1 VRCDLHAI
9 ATTIDSL
16 NALFLNRN
24 AIAMSFPQ
32 DPRRRRGAGA
42 GFSATGRRTALGYW
56 IPLALTV
63 GVATISVA
71 AWIWSERNDDDDED
85 DQPYEGNGPYPPPGP
100 AGGDFPPPSYASE
113 GYARSTGAEISGDA
127 RYDPSFMARMQGA
140 LRRTPSP
147 QQIFDGASRRVV
159 AGVTAAGALVGGAL
173 TSIREE
179 DRGDFEDH
187 TRWSEEAESRNVE
200 RGQQGVVATMSG
212 ALPSRGPAVG
222 QHSFDKKKKTVVV
235 VLSSLSPPGSEE
247 YAPEHAVRRPPPR
260 FTLDFTYN
268 KQSILSHLPEHV
280 DLDTSRVF
288 VLIYAPDMKHAIP
301 QGSSSRQTTS
311 IASSYS
317 NIAPEDATSS
327 GELIGDDPKTVEP
340 RQDDEFD
347 GTTTFFRTLY
357 TQAQALVEKESMI
370 MPFSTA
376 TGYVHLVRHLAPD
389 LVYVQ
394 ESLTGDKGDA
404 VQHVSGWVRQV
415 IVVVGDEGGRGG
427 LIDSDEESALADESE
442 KWWQKEGTTGIGK
455 RIDVVDVHRVG
466 DDWRRR
472 VRGLD

>member
-1 VRCDLHAI
+1 
-9 ATTIDSL
+9 
-16 NALFLNRN
+16 
-24 AIAMSFPQ
+24 MSFPQ
-32 DPRRRRGAGA
+32 DPRRRRGGAGT
-42 GFSATGRRTALGYW
+42 GFSATSRRTALGYW

-71 AWIWSERNDDDDED
+71 AWIWSERNDDDDDD
-85 DQPYEGNGPYPPPGP
+85 DQPYEGEGPYPPPGP
-100 AGGDFPPPSYASE
+100 AGGDIPPPSYASE
-113 GYARSTGAEISGDA
+113 GYARSTGAEIPGDA

-179 DRGDFEDH
+179 NRGDFEDH

-200 RGQQGVVATMSG
+200 RGQQGAAPSMSG
-212 ALPSRGPAVG
+212 ALPTRGPAAG
-222 QHSFDKKKKTVVV
+222 QHSSDKKKKTVVI
-235 VLSSLSPPGSEE
+235 VLSSLSPADSDE
-247 YAPEHAVRRPPPR
+247 YASEHA
-260 FTLDFTYN
+260 
-268 KQSILSHLPEHV
+268 SILSHLPEHV

-288 VLIYAPDMKHAIP
+288 VLIYAPDVKHAIG

-317 NIAPEDATSS
+317 NIAHEEATSS
-327 GELIGDDPKTVEP
+327 GELVGGDMKAMEP
-340 RQDDEFD
+340 RQDDEFE
-347 GTTTFFRTLY
+347 GTTPFFRTLY
-357 TQAQALVEKESMI
+357 TQAQALVEKETMI

-394 ESLTGDKGDA
+394 ESLTGDDGDA

-427 LIDSDEESALADESE
+427 LIDSDDESALADKGE

-455 RIDVVDVHRVG
+455 RIDVVDVLRVG